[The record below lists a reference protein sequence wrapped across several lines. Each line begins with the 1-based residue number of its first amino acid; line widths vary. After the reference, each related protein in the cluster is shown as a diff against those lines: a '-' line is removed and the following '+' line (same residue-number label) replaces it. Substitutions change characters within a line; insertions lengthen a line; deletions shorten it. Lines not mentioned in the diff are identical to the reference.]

1 MTTHE
6 WAAPGPG
13 SWIRDPDHQTSAW
26 TRYLYAMI
34 FPAFDRGYREGFA
47 RYGVLIDHLDARIV
61 NGWMFARPRPV
72 GAPDK
77 PGNPPPKLVI
87 KAMFL
92 LHPELRRRAK
102 TAREIFRTRPW
113 RQEAERWY
121 GEERDGLRRR
131 NLDLQAV
138 DLEAL
143 DDTELQR
150 HLAAATQVFT
160 EGTTIHFR
168 HNPAT
173 SVPLGDWLGRTI
185 EWTGASAE
193 EALLALRGKSPASV
207 GMIEPLDRLAEA
219 IKSDSRA
226 LAALQADGQ
235 ASIRIEQLRA
245 GSPEVRSQWDA
256 YVTEYGHRTVTG
268 FDVDDLTLLELPS
281 LLVSTVAARVA
292 LQRAAVPAAEAAA
305 ARLRERVPSVHR
317 AEYDDLL
324 SQAALMY
331 GLRDDDVGIGEQWPL
346 GLVRRALLEAGR
358 RLQRKGAVTDVED
371 VFESTPD
378 EVRAL
383 LAAEGIAPTS
393 AELHR
398 RAAERRAQSAIEPP
412 LSIGEAEGP
421 PPRAD
426 VLPPAVAR
434 VINAMML
441 SLNLMVQLEQPS
453 LKSVN
458 GQVTGLGVSTGRY
471 AGRARL
477 VRGAQDFEKIV
488 SGDVL
493 IARTTTPTYNVVL
506 PLLGAIVTDRG
517 AALSHAAIVA
527 REFGIP
533 AVVGTND
540 ATTRIPDGAW
550 VAVDGD
556 RGVVTIEG

>member
-1 MTTHE
+1 ML
-6 WAAPGPG
+6 
-13 SWIRDPDHQTSAW
+13 I
-26 TRYLYAMI
+26 
-34 FPAFDRGYREGFA
+34 PALDRGYREGFA
-47 RYGVLIDHLDARIV
+47 RYGVILDHIEGKAV
-61 NGWMFARPRPV
+61 NGWFFGRPRPV

-77 PGNPPPKLVI
+77 PGSPPPKLVV

-92 LHPELRRRAK
+92 LHPELRRRAR

-121 GEERDGLRRR
+121 GEEREGLRRR
-131 NLDLQAV
+131 NLELQAV

-150 HLAAATQVFT
+150 HLSAATDVFV

-168 HNPAT
+168 HNPAW
-173 SVPLGDWLGRTI
+173 SVPLGDWLGRAI
-185 EWTGASAE
+185 EWTGASPE

-219 IKSDSRA
+219 IRSDPKA
-226 LAALQADGQ
+226 LAALHTDGGPS
-235 ASIRIEQLRA
+235 ARIGNLRA
-245 GSPEVRSQWDA
+245 ASPEVRSRWDA

-268 FDVDDLTLLELPS
+268 FDVDDRTLLELPS
-281 LLVSTVAARVA
+281 LLLSTVAARVDGRGGSTPVA
-292 LQRAAVPAAEAAA
+292 GETT
-305 ARLRERVPSVHR
+305 ARLRERVPSEHR

-324 SQAALMY
+324 SEAALMY
-331 GLRDDDVGIGEQWPL
+331 GIRDDDVGIGEQWPL

-358 RLQRKGAVTDVED
+358 RLQRRGAVTDVED
-371 VFESTPD
+371 VFEAEPD

-383 LAAEGIAPTS
+383 LGAETADPS
-393 AELHR
+393 PAELDR
-398 RAAERRAQSAIEPP
+398 RAAERRAQSALEPP
-412 LSIGEAEGP
+412 LKIGEAEP
-421 PPRAD
+421 PPPSAD

-441 SLNLMVQLEQPS
+441 SLNMQVPEQPS

-458 GQVTGLGVSTGRY
+458 GQVTGLGVSAGRY
-471 AGRARL
+471 QGRARL
-477 VRGAQDFEKIV
+477 VRGAQDFETIV

-493 IARTTTPTYNVVL
+493 VARITTPTYNVVL

-533 AVVGTND
+533 AVVGTTD
-540 ATTRIPDGAW
+540 ATLRIPDGAR
-550 VAVDGD
+550 VVVDGD
-556 RGVVTIEG
+556 RGIVTIEE

>member
-1 MTTHE
+1 MTTYE
-6 WAAPGPG
+6 WTAPGPG

-77 PGNPPPKLVI
+77 PGNPPPKLII

-102 TAREIFRTRPW
+102 TARETFRTRPW

-150 HLAAATQVFT
+150 HLAAATNLFI

-168 HNPAT
+168 HNPAA
-173 SVPLGDWLGRTI
+173 SVPLGDWLGRAI
-185 EWTGASAE
+185 EWTGASPE
-193 EALLALRGKSPASV
+193 EALLALKGKSPASV
-207 GMIEPLDRLAEA
+207 GMIEPLDRLAGA
-219 IKSDSRA
+219 IKSDAPA
-226 LAALQADGQ
+226 LAALRADGE
-235 ASIRIEQLRA
+235 ASARIEQLRA
-245 GSPEVRSQWDA
+245 ASPEVRSQWDA

-268 FDVDDLTLLELPS
+268 FDVDDLTLVELPS
-281 LLVSTVAARVA
+281 LLISTVAARVA
-292 LQRAAVPAAEAAA
+292 GRGGSTPAADAAA
-305 ARLRERVPSVHR
+305 ARLRERVPSEHR

-346 GLVRRALLEAGR
+346 GLVRRALLEGGR
-358 RLQRKGAVTDVED
+358 RLQRNGAVTDVED

-383 LAAEGIAPTS
+383 LGAEVDAPS
-393 AELHR
+393 NDELHR
-398 RAAERRAQSAIEPP
+398 RAAERREQSALEPP
-412 LSIGEAEGP
+412 VSIGEAEGP
-421 PPRAD
+421 PPSSD

-441 SLNLMVQLEQPS
+441 SLNLMVLEQPS
-453 LKSVN
+453 LESIN

-493 IARTTTPTYNVVL
+493 VSRTTTPTYNVVL

-540 ATTRIPDGAW
+540 ATSRIPDGAR
-550 VAVDGD
+550 VVVDGD